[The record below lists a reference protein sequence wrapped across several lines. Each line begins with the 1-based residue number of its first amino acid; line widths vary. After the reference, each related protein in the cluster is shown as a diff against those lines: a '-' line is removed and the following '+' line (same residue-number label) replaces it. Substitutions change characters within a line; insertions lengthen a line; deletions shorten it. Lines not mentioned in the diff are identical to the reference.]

1 MVDGIDHPGLS
12 SDCRCRERQPQRR
25 EATASRAIPCDA
37 DTHSLQFREW
47 QGSQSKEH
55 TMPVPADARSKLEA
69 EHDRI
74 RAEIVE
80 VASRPATFLA
90 SVDSYYGNHLADT
103 ATDMFEEEKAL
114 ALEAHLTGLL
124 AKIDAAL
131 ERIEHGTYGICEK
144 CGQPIAPERL
154 EALRYAST
162 CLVCSSAT
170 QKTGTVGRH

>member
-1 MVDGIDHPGLS
+1 MVGGIDHAGLS
-12 SDCRCRERQPQRR
+12 SDCRCRERQSQRR
-25 EATASRAIPCDA
+25 DAPTSQAIPCGA

-47 QGSQSKEH
+47 QGCQSKEH
-55 TMPVPADARSKLEA
+55 TMPVPVDAKSRLEA
-69 EHDRI
+69 ERDRI

-80 VASRPATFLA
+80 VSSRPATFLA

-131 ERIEHGTYGICEK
+131 ERIEH
-144 CGQPIAPERL
+144 
-154 EALRYAST
+154 
-162 CLVCSSAT
+162 
-170 QKTGTVGRH
+170 